1 MTVCPA
7 GGSGRA
13 ALVARI
19 RSRVFPTGARVPRLG
34 RSVKLLPMQR
44 DVDRILIPQ
53 QRIAARVAE
62 LARQITA
69 DHTPGGE
76 VTIVPILTGAMIFCA
91 DLIRQIPIAMQIGL
105 LTVSSYP
112 GRSLRTQGSRVMG
125 EQLGEVRGRHL
136 LLVDDILD
144 SGGTIRLVTGLL
156 HELGPASV
164 RTCVLLR
171 KDRPAARDVRAD
183 YVGFEIPDEFVVG
196 YGLDYDNYYRN
207 LPDIVTLKPEAIER
221 RAARSAAE

>member
-1 MTVCPA
+1 MRRVAAAVSPRMKC
-7 GGSGRA
+7 SGR
-13 ALVARI
+13 
-19 RSRVFPTGARVPRLG
+19 LG
-34 RSVKLLPMQR
+34 SMER
-44 DVDRILIPQ
+44 DIDRILISQ
-53 QRIAARVAE
+53 HRIAERVGE

-91 DLIRQIPIAMQIGL
+91 DLIRRIPIAMQIGL

-112 GRSLRTQGSRVMG
+112 GRSLSTQGSQVIG
-125 EQLGEVRGRHL
+125 QQLGDVRGRHL

-144 SGGTIRLVTGLL
+144 SGGTVTLVTGLL
-156 HELGPASV
+156 RELGPASV

-171 KDRPAARDVRAD
+171 KDRPTARHVAAD

-196 YGLDYDNYYRN
+196 YGLDYNNYYRN
-207 LPDIVTLKPEAIER
+207 LPDIVTLKHDVIGRTTA
-221 RAARSAAE
+221 

>member
-1 MTVCPA
+1 ME
-7 GGSGRA
+7 
-13 ALVARI
+13 
-19 RSRVFPTGARVPRLG
+19 
-34 RSVKLLPMQR
+34 R
-44 DVDRILIPQ
+44 DIDRILIPQ
-53 QRIAARVAE
+53 EQIAARVAA
-62 LARQITA
+62 LARQITV
-69 DHTPGGE
+69 DHAHGGE

-112 GRSLRTQGSRVMG
+112 GRSLRTQGAQVVG
-125 EQLGEVRGRHL
+125 QQLGDVRGRHL

-144 SGGTIRLVTGLL
+144 SGGTVRRVTAMLRR
-156 HELGPASV
+156 LGPASV

-171 KDRPAARDVRAD
+171 KDRPSALDVRAD
-183 YVGFEIPDEFVVG
+183 YVGFEIPDVFVVG

-221 RAARSAAE
+221 RTAAVPAPTPSP

>member
-1 MTVCPA
+1 
-7 GGSGRA
+7 
-13 ALVARI
+13 
-19 RSRVFPTGARVPRLG
+19 
-34 RSVKLLPMQR
+34 MQR
-44 DVDRILIPQ
+44 DIDRVLIPQ
-53 QRIAARVAE
+53 QEIAARVAA
-62 LARQITA
+62 LARQITV
-69 DHTPGGE
+69 DHTPEGE

-112 GRSLRTQGSRVMG
+112 GRSLRTQGSQVLG
-125 EQLGEVRGRHL
+125 QQLGDVRGRHL

-156 HELGPASV
+156 RELGPGSV

-171 KDRPAARDVRAD
+171 KDLPSAQQVYAD

-196 YGLDYDNYYRN
+196 YGLDFNNYYRN
-207 LPDIVTLKPEAIER
+207 LPDIVTLK
-221 RAARSAAE
+221 